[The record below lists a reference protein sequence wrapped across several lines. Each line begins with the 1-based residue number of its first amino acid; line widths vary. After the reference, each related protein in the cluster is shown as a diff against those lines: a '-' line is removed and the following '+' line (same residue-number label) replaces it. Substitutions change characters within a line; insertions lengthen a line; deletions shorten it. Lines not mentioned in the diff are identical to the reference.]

1 MNQIQI
7 LLDTHALIWFVS
19 NDAKLP
25 HTVRE
30 KIETS
35 KTVFFSIA
43 SIWEITIKLNIGKL
57 SLKGEFENIELRMV
71 EAGITTLP
79 VTFAD
84 TAQYCH
90 LPLHHRDPFDRILV
104 AQAINY
110 NLVLVSRD
118 KAFDAYPIQRMWA

>member
-1 MNQIQI
+1 MSQI

-25 HTVRE
+25 DAVRE

-43 SIWEITIKLNIGKL
+43 SLWEIAIKLNIGKL
-57 SLKGEFENIELRMV
+57 SLKGEFENIEPRMV

-84 TAQYCH
+84 TAQYRH

-118 KAFDAYPIQRMWA
+118 KAFDAYPMQRMWA

>member
-1 MNQIQI
+1 MSQL
-7 LLDTHALIWFVS
+7 LLDTHTLIWFVS

-25 HTVRE
+25 NTVRE
-30 KIETS
+30 TIETS
-35 KTVFFSIA
+35 RTVFFSLA
-43 SIWEITIKLNIGKL
+43 SLWEIAIKLNLGKL
-57 SLKGEFENIELRMV
+57 ALKGTFEDLEPRMV

-84 TAQYCH
+84 TAQYRH

-110 NLVLVSRD
+110 SLILISRD
-118 KAFDAYPIQRMWA
+118 AAFDAYDVQRMWA